1 LVSVRLVVLR
11 QVPLLAAV
19 EARVRVL

>member
-1 LVSVRLVVLR
+1 VSVPLVARR

-19 EARVRVL
+19 EALVRVL